1 MKQPQLRILNYAV
14 NGLGLGHITRL
25 IAINRW
31 IRRIAGVLG
40 IDAEI
45 TFITSSECDTL
56 AYQNGFP
63 AFKIPSKNI
72 IREAGISPQR
82 YRQMAKQWIWNAV
95 NLVSPDIF
103 IVDTFPG
110 GSFDELY
117 NIFDFGFKK
126 VFIYRAV
133 RPEIAAREDFQ
144 NILPSYHSII
154 IPQEK
159 FAAEPIFP
167 QKVEAR
173 VFTTGEIMLRN
184 REEILTREEACE
196 QLGLPDTALVCYI
209 TAGGGGDAH
218 NETLLKKLSEIAD
231 SFKNIHIVFGA
242 GPLYR
247 GQEFRGEN
255 RTWFTRYNAMEFFRA
270 FDFAIS
276 AGGYNSVYE
285 LLYCGI
291 PTIFYPQA
299 RLYDDQAARVEFLK
313 NEGLCLLTDEL
324 DDIFKKIEMLVN
336 DSVRAGFK
344 KRALQKFSQNFAF
357 ETAAHILKDHIS
369 DADLERAEMLL
380 QAENFAKTRRLGI
393 GESDFLKMIF
403 ELDYKRR
410 YFEKKVR
417 SEEFFVKY
425 HGEIPFKNGVLHDVA
440 EPEEIADLALEFLK
454 RLLEN
459 GIDAKKGVRFFKSF
473 AGENVLK
480 IATEREMVFKAFDTL
495 IERENFQCL

>member
-1 MKQPQLRILNYAV
+1 
-14 NGLGLGHITRL
+14 
-25 IAINRW
+25 
-31 IRRIAGVLG
+31 
-40 IDAEI
+40 
-45 TFITSSECDTL
+45 
-56 AYQNGFP
+56 
-63 AFKIPSKNI
+63 
-72 IREAGISPQR
+72 
-82 YRQMAKQWIWNAV
+82 
-95 NLVSPDIF
+95 
-103 IVDTFPG
+103 
-110 GSFDELY
+110 
-117 NIFDFGFKK
+117 
-126 VFIYRAV
+126 
-133 RPEIAAREDFQ
+133 
-144 NILPSYHSII
+144 
-154 IPQEK
+154 
-159 FAAEPIFP
+159 
-167 QKVEAR
+167 
-173 VFTTGEIMLRN
+173 
-184 REEILTREEACE
+184 
-196 QLGLPDTALVCYI
+196 
-209 TAGGGGDAH
+209 
-218 NETLLKKLSEIAD
+218 
-231 SFKNIHIVFGA
+231 